1 MACCSTDGA
10 NRFFSKSAKRYAKT
24 FRKKGPDK
32 ASSFLISSLTQLGL
46 ASKSVLDI
54 GCGVGNVHLTLLK
67 NGAASAFGV
76 DVAEGMLKKARELA
90 AELGLSEKV
99 QYHHGDVT
107 QSNGSIPPADV
118 VVLDKVLCC
127 HKDPETLIRN
137 STERCRELYATT
149 YPRNSLLARI
159 TFRTPELLGRLLRW
173 SFHPYYHETVLLE
186 NAIGKCGFEEISSST
201 TIIWQMKVFRRIGG
215 R

>member
-1 MACCSTDGA
+1 MDCCSTNGA
-10 NRFFSKSAKRYAKT
+10 NRFFSKGAKRYAKT

-76 DVAEGMLKKARELA
+76 DVAEGMLTKAKEFA
-90 AELGLSEKV
+90 AERGLAEKV
-99 QYHHGDVT
+99 EYHLGDVT
-107 QSNGSIPPADV
+107 KSNGSIPQNDI

-127 HKDPETLIRN
+127 TADPETLIKK
-137 STERCRELYATT
+137 STERCRELYAAT
-149 YPRNSLLARI
+149 YPRDSLIARI
-159 TFRTPELLGRLLRW
+159 AFRTPELLGRLLRW
-173 SFHPYYHETVLLE
+173 SFHPYYHEPATLDD
-186 NAIGKCGFEEISSST
+186 AIVRCGFAEVSSAT
-201 TIIWQMKVFRRIGG
+201 TIIWQMKVFRRI
-215 R
+215 